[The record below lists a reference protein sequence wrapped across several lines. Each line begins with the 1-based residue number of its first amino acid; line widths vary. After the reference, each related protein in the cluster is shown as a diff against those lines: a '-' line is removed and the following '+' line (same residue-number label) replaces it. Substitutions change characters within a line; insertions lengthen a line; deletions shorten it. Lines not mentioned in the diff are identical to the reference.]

1 MLTYLIRPRGL
12 YREPEDAVL
21 QFPGRIQLE
30 FRLEPG
36 GPFGENVPPIRT
48 VPIGAKARFEWNAC
62 RGESTVHTEARL
74 PRLNLTLHG
83 ADEQIT
89 VDGAT
94 VNIIADVHSREEL
107 DNLLETYFY
116 ALPPLLGLEMLDSP
130 VVAEVRGR
138 MGDVSF
144 CWGLVGSGRESL
156 DVTTKERQEERVR
169 RAFSRLGV
177 VDERHGLANR
187 RLLAATHYFQTACRL
202 LGAQGRRWEFLSEAL
217 LNFAKILEVLFPAA
231 PQQNIDTTRQAL
243 ALLGFPNVEIEALY
257 IPALA
262 LRNSVDVAHPTL
274 AAYSTEQL
282 TTLARYTELAEEAFR
297 GLLNRVFESIADSKF
312 ELTAPPD
319 TKPSAETLRIITRLN
334 ENLKRYETTSRA
346 TVV

>member
-1 MLTYLIRPRGL
+1 
-12 YREPEDAVL
+12 
-21 QFPGRIQLE
+21 
-30 FRLEPG
+30 
-36 GPFGENVPPIRT
+36 
-48 VPIGAKARFEWNAC
+48 
-62 RGESTVHTEARL
+62 
-74 PRLNLTLHG
+74 LNLTLHG
-83 ADEQIT
+83 ADGQIS

-94 VNIIADVHSREEL
+94 VKIIADVHSREEL
-107 DNLLETYFY
+107 DDNLETYFY

-144 CWGLVGSGRESL
+144 CWGLLESGRESL

-169 RAFSRLGV
+169 QAFSRLRII
-177 VDERHGLANR
+177 DERHGLANR
-187 RLLAATHYFQTACRL
+187 RLLAANHYFQTACRL
-202 LGAQGRRWEFLSEAL
+202 LGAQGRPWEFLSEAL
-217 LNFAKILEVLFPAA
+217 LNFAKVLEVLFPAA

-243 ALLGFPNVEIEALY
+243 ALLGFTNVEIEALY

-274 AAYSTEQL
+274 AAYSTDQL
-282 TTLARYTELAEEAFR
+282 RTLARYTELAEEAFR
-297 GLLNRVFESIADSKF
+297 GLLNRVFESVKGGKF

-319 TKPSAETLRIITRLN
+319 TKPSAETLRIITRLS
-334 ENLKRYETTSRA
+334 ENLKTYETSKT